1 MKPLRIVVFLCSHKN
16 QLIFCPELAERSNC
30 SFSVYLYVSMER
42 MELNS
47 LCKPM
52 KKVRSS
58 QASIAIN
65 SCTELSKTPIFPVT
79 IFKRKFKL
87 TSPKRNISKKSEK
100 MARWKKLH
108 INFISKKYYT
118 LTLNHEVYN
127 GSLQSAIIFLFNQLY
142 SYILLLART
151 KTVQNFQKKIPRS
164 SSVAEC
170 NFHKMILW

>member
-1 MKPLRIVVFLCSHKN
+1 MV
-16 QLIFCPELAERSNC
+16 
-30 SFSVYLYVSMER
+30 R

-118 LTLNHEVYN
+118 LALNHEVYN
-127 GSLQSAIIFLFNQLY
+127 EVYNQQLFSFLINFTRTFCYWHGQKSSRIFRRKFPGAHPWRSATFIKWYFNKQ
-142 SYILLLART
+142 
-151 KTVQNFQKKIPRS
+151 
-164 SSVAEC
+164 
-170 NFHKMILW
+170 